1 MLLAIDAGNT
11 NIVFGLR
18 LNADADDDRMR
29 FISWRMATN
38 VHATQDD
45 YASWLAFH
53 LSQKGAANK
62 HGWRFADIDGVIVSS
77 VVPQLLPPLS
87 QFITQHIS
95 APLYTLT
102 PTDTSHGVRIKID
115 KPHQAGCDRIANA
128 AAASRY
134 ALPAIV
140 IDFGTAT
147 TFDYIDSDGAYAG
160 GVIAPGVNLSVAAL
174 YKAAAQLPMLD
185 SDAWKLDMPVIG
197 TTTRTAMNSGLFY
210 GYISLIEGI
219 LQRMTKSI
227 AKNTPGKN
235 IAVIATGGLGAL
247 FAKAIPAI
255 ECYDVDLTLNGLG
268 IIYDRQKAKSQQG
281 NRP

>member
-18 LNADADDDRMR
+18 LAAADANADADSMR

-53 LSQKGAANK
+53 LNQKNQAKK
-62 HGWRFADIDGVIVSS
+62 HGWQFADIDGVIVSS

-95 APLYTLT
+95 APLYTLA
-102 PTDTSHGVRIKID
+102 PSDPSHGISIKID

-128 AAASRY
+128 AAASLY
-134 ALPAIV
+134 TLPAIV

-147 TFDYIDSDGAYAG
+147 TFDYIDGDGAYAG

-185 SDAWKLDMPVIG
+185 SDEWTQDMPIIG

-219 LQRMTKSI
+219 LGRIKKSI
-227 AKNTPGKN
+227 ASKN
-235 IAVIATGGLGAL
+235 ITVIATGGLGEM

-255 ECYDVDLTLNGLG
+255 ECYDVDLTLKGLG
-268 IIYDRQKAKSQQG
+268 IIYDRQAEKQG